1 MNEAIAERLRAQ
13 LGPAAVERDPAGLPR
28 AIPESEEAVAL
39 VCRTAQEEGW
49 RIRVEGRATWLP
61 PDAPADLALSTRG
74 LDRILSVSPADL
86 VATVQAGVPLDAL
99 RRQLADQGM
108 WLGLDPPGRPER
120 TIGSVIATGTSGPLR
135 QGYGPVRDHV
145 LGCAVVT
152 GDGRVIRA
160 GGRVVK
166 NVAGYD
172 LTKLQVGGF
181 GGFGVITELHLR
193 LRALPRADVTLIARG
208 GRDALT
214 SAARALTAAGVGTA
228 ALELLSPALAAD
240 ADWVL
245 AARFV
250 GTEGST
256 PAESHQLDRVTTV
269 RWEVLPVERSG
280 AFWGLAARAA
290 LGGPV
295 SLRLGALL
303 HGLDDTLDLMTEH
316 LGEALVSAGAG
327 TGSVRWAGD
336 APVEE
341 IRALRRLAAA
351 REIPLTLERAP
362 WQVRRAVGH
371 FGAYHEGV
379 GPLVGRLRDTFD
391 PGQRLSVALEGQD

>member
-1 MNEAIAERLRAQ
+1 
-13 LGPAAVERDPAGLPR
+13 
-28 AIPESEEAVAL
+28 
-39 VCRTAQEEGW
+39 
-49 RIRVEGRATWLP
+49 
-61 PDAPADLALSTRG
+61 
-74 LDRILSVSPADL
+74 
-86 VATVQAGVPLDAL
+86 
-99 RRQLADQGM
+99 
-108 WLGLDPPGRPER
+108 
-120 TIGSVIATGTSGPLR
+120 
-135 QGYGPVRDHV
+135 
-145 LGCAVVT
+145 
-152 GDGRVIRA
+152 
-160 GGRVVK
+160 GRVVK